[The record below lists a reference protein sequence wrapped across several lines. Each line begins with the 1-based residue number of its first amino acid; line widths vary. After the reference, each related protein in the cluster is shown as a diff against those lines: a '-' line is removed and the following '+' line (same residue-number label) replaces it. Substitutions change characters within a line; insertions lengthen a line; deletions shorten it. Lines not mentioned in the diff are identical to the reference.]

1 MSKFVISISRYLA
14 AVITLVTFCSPT
26 LAATAEVTDVATEQS
41 RPKIGLALSGGGA
54 RGAAHIGVL
63 AVLEENNIPVD
74 YIAGTSMGSIVGGLY
89 ATGMSPEEILAA
101 VESIDWDGVFQDLPA
116 REERSFRR
124 KRDDDFYLVKAKPG
138 IDKDGLK
145 LPGGLVQGQKI
156 DLALARFTRHVK
168 KVGSFDDFAIP
179 YRAVAADI
187 VTGEAVVLDSGNLA
201 HAIRAS
207 MSVPAAFAP
216 IDIDGRHLV
225 DGGIANNLPINVV
238 RSMGADIV
246 IAVDIST
253 PLLEEEDL
261 ASVLNITVQLTG
273 ILTRR
278 NAEAQIATLTDEDV
292 LLIPDLGD
300 ITSADFVRAAEAV
313 PTGRTAAEAQVSSLR
328 RYSVSE
334 EDYATYRANL
344 ATFDFTAPV
353 VDFIRLDNQSRF
365 EDGTISYRVYNS
377 KVGEP
382 FSLDAVE
389 SDIGRIYGLDLF
401 SNVGYDIVEEDGQ
414 TGLEFSIRE
423 RSWGPTYL
431 QMGAQYDS
439 NSDGDNIFNLGGSLL
454 FTGINASRGEVR
466 LGAQIGEEPGLL
478 VDWHQP
484 FGSKG
489 MWFVNAVTSIGERVI
504 TIYEDEAPISNY
516 TVGDS
521 MFESSIGR
529 EFGTWGEA
537 RVGILYADGDA
548 KVRTGDPVLFP
559 NIPYERG
566 EFFARFFADELD
578 SFNFP
583 RKGYLAKAEWIGS
596 RDGLGADDDFD
607 QIRLQG
613 TVAKSW
619 GPHTLLGALSYEST
633 ISGQAPIQSLFRAG
647 GFLNLSGFNSNEL
660 SGQHYARIATSYYR
674 QLGHSAFLPL
684 YAGISF
690 ELGNVFEN
698 RDDIGFSDSLLA
710 GSVFIGAD
718 TFIGPVYIAH
728 GRAEGSN
735 SAFYIYLGRGF

>member
-1 MSKFVISISRYLA
+1 MKNLDFRFGQILVLA
-14 AVITLVTFCSPT
+14 VAGILLTTPS
-26 LAATAEVTDVATEQS
+26 AAQQTDADTAETD

-63 AVLEENNIPVD
+63 KVLEENNIPID

-89 ATGMSPEEILAA
+89 ATGMSPDEILAA
-101 VESIDWDGVFQDLPA
+101 IESIDWDGVFQDLPA

-138 IDKDGLK
+138 IDQKGLK
-145 LPGGLVQGQKI
+145 FPRGLVQGQKI
-156 DLALARFTRHVK
+156 DLALSRFTRHVK
-168 KVGSFDDFAIP
+168 GIESFDDFAIP
-179 YRAVAADI
+179 YRAVASDI
-187 VTGEAVVLDSGNLA
+187 VTGEAVVLGSGKLA

-216 IDIDGRHLV
+216 ITIDGRHLV
-225 DGGIANNLPINVV
+225 DGGIANNLPIDVV

-253 PLLEEEDL
+253 PLLTEEQVG
-261 ASVLNITVQLTG
+261 SVLSITVQLTG

-278 NAEAQIATLTDEDV
+278 NAEEQIATLTDADV

-313 PTGRTAAEAQVSSLR
+313 PTGRAAAEASIESLR
-328 RYSVSE
+328 RYSVSD
-334 EDYATYRANL
+334 EDYATYRAGL
-344 ATFDFTAPV
+344 AHFDASDPI
-353 VDFIRLDNQSRF
+353 VDFIRFKNQSRY
-365 EDGTISYRVYNS
+365 EDSTLAYRVYNS
-377 KVGEP
+377 RVGEP

-389 SDIGRIYGLDLF
+389 RDVGRIYGLELF
-401 SNVGYDIVEEDGQ
+401 SNVGYDIVEENGQ
-414 TGLEFSIRE
+414 TGLEFEIQE
-423 RSWGPTYL
+423 RPWGPTYL
-431 QMGAQYDS
+431 QIGAEYDS
-439 NSDGDNIFNLGGSLL
+439 NNDGDNIFNLGGSLL

-489 MWFVNAVTSIGERVI
+489 MWFANALTTVGDRIV
-504 TIYEDEAPISNY
+504 TIYENDVSIADFEVGEATIE
-516 TVGDS
+516 G
-521 MFESSIGR
+521 SIGR

-537 RVGILYADGDA
+537 RVGVRYADGDA
-548 KVRTGDPVLFP
+548 KVRTGDPAAFP
-559 NIPYERG
+559 DIPFERG
-566 EFFARFFADELD
+566 EIFARLFVDEFD

-583 RKGYLAKAEWIGS
+583 RHGYLARAEWIGS
-596 RDGLGADDDFD
+596 RSGLGADDKFD
-607 QIRLQG
+607 QMLLQG
-613 TVAKSW
+613 AIAESW
-619 GPHTLLGALSYEST
+619 GPHTVIGALEYNVT
-633 ISGQAPIQSLFRAG
+633 VSGEAPIQSLFRAG
-647 GFLNLSGFNSNEL
+647 GFLNLSGFNSGEL
-660 SGQHYARIATSYYR
+660 SGQHYARLATSYYR

-684 YAGISF
+684 YAGF
-690 ELGNVFEN
+690 TVELGNVFEN
-698 RDDIGFSDSLLA
+698 RDDIGVSDSVYA
-710 GSVFIGAD
+710 GSVFLGAD
-718 TFIGPVYIAH
+718 SFIGPIYVAY